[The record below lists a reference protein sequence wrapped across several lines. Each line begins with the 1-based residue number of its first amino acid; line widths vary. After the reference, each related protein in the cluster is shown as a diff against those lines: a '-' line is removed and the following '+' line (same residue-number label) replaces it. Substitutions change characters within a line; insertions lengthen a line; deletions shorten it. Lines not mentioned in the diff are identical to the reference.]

1 MTPLERRCRWLLLTY
16 PVWCRRRRG
25 EEMLGTLLEASP
37 PGGRWSSFRDARAL
51 ITGGLRVRGW
61 FWLLSMLWVVAGAV
75 NTGYFFYITT
85 KPYTW
90 ADVNLGIRGWSTVRG
105 HEKASTDPEAVRIAV
120 FLATVEWLALP
131 IPVLIAGFI
140 RLRGW
145 RPGNW
150 FRAAA
155 WAGAWIAG
163 FALMYQAN
171 VWGEYPGTGDAP
183 TNFSSGLIGSPAVV
197 SWGELA
203 ICAAWLVLG
212 AVLTWILAAPAH
224 RSDVPDTSSRAS
236 DEASRCRPVPVIC
249 KRRARARSVPNGGVS
264 QCQRY

>member
-1 MTPLERRCRWLLLTY
+1 VTPLERRCRWLLLAY
-16 PVWCRRRRG
+16 PAWYRRRRG
-25 EEMLGTLLEASP
+25 EEMLGTLLEAGP
-37 PGGRWSSFRDARAL
+37 PGGRWPSFRDARAL

-90 ADVNLGIRGWSTVRG
+90 ADVNLGIGGW
-105 HEKASTDPEAVRIAV
+105 STDPEAVRIAV
-120 FLATVEWLALP
+120 ALVTVAWLALP

-163 FALMYQAN
+163 FALMYQAG
-171 VWGEYPGTGDAP
+171 VWGEYPGNSPA
-183 TNFSSGLIGSPAVV
+183 IGSPAVV

-212 AVLTWILAAPAH
+212 AVLTWILAGSVH

-236 DEASRCRPVPVIC
+236 DEASRWPPG
-249 KRRARARSVPNGGVS
+249 AGDL
-264 QCQRY
+264 QT

>member
-1 MTPLERRCRWLLLTY
+1 VTPLERRCRWLLLTY
-16 PVWCRRRRG
+16 PAWYRRRRG
-25 EEMLGTLLEASP
+25 EEMLGTLLQASP
-37 PGGRWSSFRDARAL
+37 PGGRWPSFRDARAL

-61 FWLLSMLWVVAGAV
+61 CWLLSMLWVMAGAV
-75 NTGYFFYITT
+75 DTGYDFYITT

-90 ADVNLGIRGWSTVRG
+90 ADYGIGIPGWST
-105 HEKASTDPEAVRIAV
+105 APEAVRIAIL
-120 FLATVEWLALP
+120 LATVAGLALP

-163 FALMYQAN
+163 FALWYQADA
-171 VWGEYPGTGDAP
+171 WGITGNYPP
-183 TNFSSGLIGSPAVV
+183 TGSPAVV
-197 SWGELA
+197 SWGELP

-212 AVLTWILAAPAH
+212 AVLTWILAGSAH

-236 DEASRCRPVPVIC
+236 DEASRWPPG
-249 KRRARARSVPNGGVS
+249 AGDL
-264 QCQRY
+264 QT